1 MDVLNLLSDTS
12 GQSTALNVVNG
23 ITIALFVF
31 TEIFCIYSNVKC
43 FAIRA
48 YRREIPIIALFI
60 ASHLTLLFTIAV
72 PIKGFVKEGTD
83 SVAIALN
90 NLGVLAKDVFLLT
103 LTCRIL
109 DFVSQLQEENRL
121 PIWIMRI
128 CWILIP
134 AHFIVLIALNLWFYG
149 KEEDLTKDSPS
160 IIRYLTCMQAFIG
173 IFYLYACAKAIPH
186 FKELGIGNLDGQ
198 AKWLFATI
206 VYMIVA
212 FTIRLLSN
220 IGQIFNFQ
228 ARAFGDN
235 RVAFKIYVLNLNLL
249 NVFFPVILICCCLL
263 RMALDYSSEDYME
276 GDAPLA
282 NDEH

>member
-1 MDVLNLLSDTS
+1 MDVLNILSDTS
-12 GQSTALNVVNG
+12 ERSAALNAVNG
-23 ITIALFVF
+23 ITIALFALA
-31 TEIFCIYSNVKC
+31 EIFCIYSNVRC

-48 YRREIPIIALFI
+48 YRKEIPIIAVYI

-72 PIKGFVKEGTD
+72 AVKDLFGQTAD

-109 DFVSQLQEENRL
+109 DFVSKLEEENRL

-128 CWILIP
+128 CWIIIP
-134 AHFIVLIALNLWFYG
+134 VHFIVLIVLNLLFYG
-149 KEEDLTKDSPS
+149 TEKDLRKDSPY
-160 IIRYLTCMQAFIG
+160 IICYTSGMQAFIG
-173 IFYLYACAKAIPH
+173 IFYIYTCAKAIPH
-186 FKELGIGNLDGQ
+186 FRELGIGNLDGH
-198 AKWLFATI
+198 AKWLFVTI

-228 ARAFGDN
+228 DRTFGDN
-235 RVAFKIYVLNLNLL
+235 RVAFKIYVMNLNLL
-249 NVFFPVILICCCLL
+249 NVFIPAVLICYCLL
-263 RMALDYSSEDYME
+263 RMALDCSSEDNME
-276 GDAPLA
+276 DGAPLTK
-282 NDEH
+282 NGY